1 MKILSQHLLHLY
13 HKISK
18 SYVKSKEEKCKYK
31 KKKKDIIL
39 SFYRIFLSAKPTYF
53 VFLKL
58 RHHPE
63 YTLIAIIVW
72 SYNLKFNVVVI
83 VMRNDKTSVVL
94 LKYIFLKAE
103 FEWFSFAYLFICLVC
118 FCIWFCLL
126 EISSKRSLFC
136 SVFSVKPGM
145 GCRISAGKD
154 YFLQK

>member
-31 KKKKDIIL
+31 KKKDIIL

-58 RHHPE
+58 RHHPG

-94 LKYIFLKAE
+94 LKYIFLKTE
-103 FEWFSFAYLFICLVC
+103 FE
-118 FCIWFCLL
+118 
-126 EISSKRSLFC
+126 
-136 SVFSVKPGM
+136 
-145 GCRISAGKD
+145 
-154 YFLQK
+154 